1 MTRRCSR
8 IGVTRGASIRSGGQ
22 RDPATKEFR
31 VVEDALDVL
40 RELHVRRNYRPVP
53 ETIARLLDASRAH
66 VALVLRPSGEQA
78 LANVQYI
85 AELARQ
91 YEASG
96 GISFRGFVEQLRDE
110 AASVRSAEAPILEEG
125 SEGVRLMTV
134 HRAKGLEFPIVI
146 LADTTA
152 ELSRKTASRW
162 VDAQSGRC
170 AVSLAGWAPADL
182 RDHEAE
188 EVARDEAEGVRVAYV
203 AATRARD
210 LLVIPAV
217 GDAPQGGWVSPL
229 NAAIYPAGDVRRD
242 PAADGAPGC
251 PPFSKDSIYEREG
264 TIPFTSV
271 CPGLH
276 RLTPNPFTLNP
287 PAKDAPAHE
296 AVSEGSARERIASAK
311 VVSFAS

>member
-1 MTRRCSR
+1 ML
-8 IGVTRGASIRSGGQ
+8 
-22 RDPATKEFR
+22 RD
-31 VVEDALDVL
+31 
-40 RELHVRRNYRPVP
+40 LHVRRNYRPVP

-91 YEASG
+91 YQASG

-162 VDAQSGRC
+162 VDAQSARC

-188 EVARDEAEGVRVAYV
+188 EVARDAAEGVRVAYV

-229 NAAIYPAGDVRRD
+229 NAAIYPADDVRRD
-242 PAADGAPGC
+242 PAPEGAPGC
-251 PPFSKDSIYEREG
+251 PPFSKDSVHEREG
-264 TIPFTSV
+264 TIPFMSV

-276 RLTPNPFTLNP
+276 RLTPLTESPVRRGHPRRSCHSPRLAHRQPF
-287 PAKDAPAHE
+287 
-296 AVSEGSARERIASAK
+296 
-311 VVSFAS
+311 